1 MHFNFCPV
9 QQGENKIY
17 RYTKPKLRVAK
28 VLLLNNDFIIAYQFF
43 RDEAVDEEPE
53 LVDEVEEDDDD
64 EDEEDEDE
72 DEEDEEEEE
81 EEEEGHNEL

>member
-1 MHFNFCPV
+1 MVFLV
-9 QQGENKIY
+9 TDSI
-17 RYTKPKLRVAK
+17 LRVKPMYELVK
-28 VLLLNNDFIIAYQFF
+28 VLLLKDGFIIAYQFF

-53 LVDEVEEDDDD
+53 LVDEIEEDDDD

>member
-1 MHFNFCPV
+1 MTSL
-9 QQGENKIY
+9 
-17 RYTKPKLRVAK
+17 YTKPKLRVAK

>member
-1 MHFNFCPV
+1 MW
-9 QQGENKIY
+9 KL
-17 RYTKPKLRVAK
+17 KLRVAK
-28 VLLLNNDFIIAYQFF
+28 VFLLNEGFITAYQFF

>member
-1 MHFNFCPV
+1 M
-9 QQGENKIY
+9 
-17 RYTKPKLRVAK
+17 
-28 VLLLNNDFIIAYQFF
+28 LLNNGFTLHIIAYQFF